1 MSSRMSVRCIRKPSQ
16 AVIAGA
22 IGDWQ
27 VLQPQRVG
35 DQDRRR
41 RPGVTVPRQD
51 VEDDVGGMDAVGAR
65 GSASRSVEFE
75 QRVRDNPQ

>member
-1 MSSRMSVRCIRKPSQ
+1 
-16 AVIAGA
+16 
-22 IGDWQ
+22 